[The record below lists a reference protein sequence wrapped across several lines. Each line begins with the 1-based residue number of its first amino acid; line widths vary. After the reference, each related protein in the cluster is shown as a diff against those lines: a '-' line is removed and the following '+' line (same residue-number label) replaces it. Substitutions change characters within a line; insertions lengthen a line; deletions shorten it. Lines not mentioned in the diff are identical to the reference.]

1 MTDRKVK
8 PLEEVIEELFKEIE
22 NYQKWS
28 YKELKEKI
36 QSFRDDLDDKDYCLL
51 LKWLD
56 NNFWDKP
63 RNNWTFWA
71 NFVDLIRNWFF
82 FQTKNLMGSF
92 AEEVIDGIAEVEK
105 YKIIK
110 EKKAEDVSEIKQ
122 KIWDSFLRDNLLY
135 FKKSN
140 AEDKD

>member
-8 PLEEVIEELFKEIE
+8 PLKEVIDELFKEIE

-56 NNFWDKP
+56 NNF
-63 RNNWTFWA
+63 
-71 NFVDLIRNWFF
+71 
-82 FQTKNLMGSF
+82 
-92 AEEVIDGIAEVEK
+92 
-105 YKIIK
+105 
-110 EKKAEDVSEIKQ
+110 
-122 KIWDSFLRDNLLY
+122 
-135 FKKSN
+135 
-140 AEDKD
+140 